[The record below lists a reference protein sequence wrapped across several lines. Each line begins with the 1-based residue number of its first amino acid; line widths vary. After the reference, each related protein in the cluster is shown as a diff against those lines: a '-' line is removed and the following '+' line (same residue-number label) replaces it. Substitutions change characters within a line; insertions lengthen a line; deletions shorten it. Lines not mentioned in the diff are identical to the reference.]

1 MQRRREETEMRDEAR
16 TREPRDE
23 GFSFIEIMAVVII
36 IGMLT
41 ALVANNI
48 FSRLRQAEHK
58 IARAQIEKVAGQLE
72 LYRVDNGMYPTTE
85 QGLEALV
92 SAPTSDPQPRNW
104 LPGGYAKAADL
115 KDPWQNALQYRVP
128 GEHNAHSFDLFSY
141 GADGVEGGEG
151 VNADVTNWDSGA

>member
-1 MQRRREETEMRDEAR
+1 MTDEKRRDEAR
-16 TREPRDE
+16 EA

-48 FSRLRQAEHK
+48 FAQLRKAEHK
-58 IARAQIEKVAGQLE
+58 IAEAQINKVAGQLE
-72 LYRVDNGMYPTTE
+72 MYRMDNGTYPTTE

-92 SAPTSDPQPRNW
+92 AAPTSNPQPRNW
-104 LPGGYAKAADL
+104 LPGGYAKRADL

-128 GEHNAHSFDLFSY
+128 GEHNPQSFDLFSY

-151 VNADVTNWDSGA
+151 PNADVTNWDSGA

>member
-1 MQRRREETEMRDEAR
+1 MQERTRRDEP
-16 TREPRDE
+16 REE

-41 ALVANNI
+41 ALIANNI
-48 FSRLRQAEHK
+48 FGRMKQAQHT
-58 IARAQIEKVAGQLE
+58 IAQAQIEKVAGQLE
-72 LYRVDNGMYPTTE
+72 MYRLDNGNYPSNE
-85 QGLEALV
+85 QGLQALV
-92 SAPTSDPQPRNW
+92 TQPSGDPQPRNW
-104 LPGGYAKAADL
+104 LPGGYAKMSDL

-151 VNADVTNWDSGA
+151 PNADVTNWDSGA